1 MLPFQS
7 STHHMTRKRQTA
19 APFDT
24 ITLGPSDTVK
34 KQRIEESI
42 PKLSSAILNTTPHK
56 LPSQRSV
63 PAFLHKLFK
72 YVTINR
78 KSDVCERGFK

>member
-1 MLPFQS
+1 
-7 STHHMTRKRQTA
+7 MTRKRQAA
-19 APFDT
+19 APFDPT
-24 ITLGPSDTVK
+24 TLGPSDVVK

-78 KSDVCERGFK
+78 KSDVCVCV

>member
-1 MLPFQS
+1 
-7 STHHMTRKRQTA
+7 MTRKRQTA

-24 ITLGPSDTVK
+24 ITLGPSDAVK

-78 KSDVCERGFK
+78 KSDVCERERI